1 MFTPLGLFKDVP
13 CPQGSKCA
21 LLTCI
26 FSHTDVSPASVAAP
40 APAVTPRAADNND
53 ATFKEAPPSKRR
65 KTEASTDGAEEKSRS
80 SSLTNIKSGRDQ
92 TSTAN
97 IAPDAA
103 RRDSSQ
109 TPSRDVKSLQSINRG
124 VSPPPIRA
132 ASNPKGST
140 AAVKDTSQPSGP
152 SPTRMPPRQAPKES
166 LNPRMITKAPASHA
180 VRSAILAKLHSAMVT
195 LNEKVAKDPDS
206 TKKALVL
213 SKDELITMALDEEEK
228 AAKGNPAV
236 YANVIK
242 LRIVKLGKMSKE
254 DWEKEVT
261 AHLNARYYKIST
273 SQKPQNPKTFTTEL
287 SEKEEIAVAS
297 KLITPLIGRE
307 KFGYVTKA
315 PSQQEVES
323 AKEGVQFAKGFESC
337 DRCGGRFQVFPGRRE
352 DGTLATGGQ
361 CSFHPGKPIYPSRKQ
376 TDHITGDR
384 PAYLPCCNETVG
396 TSAGCTKAEYHVFKI
411 SEVKRLAS
419 ILQFEETPPQP
430 DKGPLPPVCFDC
442 EMGYT
447 TLGLELI
454 RLTAVSWPEGKELVD
469 VLVRPM
475 GEILDLNSR
484 FSGVRPE
491 HYANAIPYG
500 TSPPEQHDVGSE
512 DGETKETPLQVVD
525 SPAAAR
531 ALLFKFLQPET
542 PLIGHA
548 IDNDL
553 NACRIIHPTIIDTV
567 MLYPHPRGLPMRM
580 SLKVL
585 CKRYL
590 DRDIQTAGDKG
601 HDSKEDARATGDL
614 VRVKVAE
621 TWKMLKRQ
629 GWTIE
634 GDKLVAPPGVDQK
647 LNTGRGVL
655 GPGAGQKRKDPTRT
669 EPST

>member
-13 CPQGSKCA
+13 CPQGSKCT

-26 FSHTDVSPASVAAP
+26 FSHTDVSPTSVAAL
-40 APAVTPRAADNND
+40 APSVTPRVADS
-53 ATFKEAPPSKRR
+53 EVAPEGSPALKRR
-65 KTEASTDGAEEKSRS
+65 KAEAPNDGTGEKSRS
-80 SSLTNIKSGRDQ
+80 SLLTNTKSGREQ
-92 TSTAN
+92 ISTTSKTS
-97 IAPDAA
+97 DAA

-109 TPSRDVKSLQSINRG
+109 TPNRDVKSLQSATRG
-124 VSPPPIRA
+124 VSPPKRA
-132 ASNPKGST
+132 VSNPKGST
-140 AAVKDTSQPSGP
+140 TAVKSTSQTSEA
-152 SPTRMPPRQAPKES
+152 SPMRIPQRQAPKES

-180 VRSAILAKLHSAMVT
+180 VRSAILGKLHSAMVA

-242 LRIVKLGKMSKE
+242 LRIVKLGKMNKE

-261 AHLNARYYKIST
+261 THLNTRYYKIPTGQEPEKS
-273 SQKPQNPKTFTTEL
+273 KVLTTGL

-297 KLITPLIGRE
+297 RLITPLIGRE

-315 PSQQEVES
+315 PSQQEIES
-323 AKEGVQFAKGFESC
+323 AKEGVQSAKGFEGC

-352 DGTLATGGQ
+352 DGTLATGGA
-361 CSFHPGKPIYPSRKQ
+361 CTFHPGKPIYPSRKQ

-384 PAYLPCCNETVG
+384 PAYFPCCNETVG
-396 TSAGCTKAEYHVFKI
+396 TSAGCTKAEYHVFKV
-411 SEVKRLAS
+411 SETKRLAS
-419 ILQFEETPPQP
+419 ILQFEETPSQP

-500 TSPPEQHDVGSE
+500 TSPPEQQDVGSE

-567 MLYPHPRGLPMRM
+567 ILYPHPRGLPMRLG
-580 SLKVL
+580 LKVL

-621 TWKMLKRQ
+621 TWKTLKRQ

-634 GDKLVAPPGVDQK
+634 GDKLVAPPGVDPQ
-647 LNTGRGVL
+647 LNPGRSVL
-655 GPGAGQKRKDPTRT
+655 GPGAGQKRKDPTQA
-669 EPST
+669 EP